1 MPAASRAQKGGKR
14 PWTAA
19 PRQHLAQRAPHSYLA
34 MNAVRNIA
42 QPVGY
47 DELMGVTEVWVDT
60 ALALGDKSLRTMD
73 RIVRAQMRRSNAEA
87 A

>member
-1 MPAASRAQKGGKR
+1 
-14 PWTAA
+14 
-19 PRQHLAQRAPHSYLA
+19 